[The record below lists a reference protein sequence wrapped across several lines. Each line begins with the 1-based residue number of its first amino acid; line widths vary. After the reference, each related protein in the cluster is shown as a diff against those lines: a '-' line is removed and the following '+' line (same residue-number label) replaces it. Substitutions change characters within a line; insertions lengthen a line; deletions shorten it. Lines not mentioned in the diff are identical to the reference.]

1 MDAPRLRRV
10 AARRSSLHHARG
22 YLRHSGRR
30 VVLAHHP
37 VHHLWRVPAAFR
49 RRQVLHRFF
58 HGAHGPQGQQR
69 RPHRGAVVVPARWSV
84 RFGRRH
90 HRDDRRRRLSADAAG
105 GVREERGRRTA
116 CRRRAGRHHFAAR
129 ARRRRLPDRRVPQD
143 QLPRRD
149 LDGDHPDLPLL
160 PVAAVHGRTRCQA
173 VPGAHRGLRAA
184 AHAGA
189 DDAPLRLSLHL
200 ADLDHHL
207 HVVGLLADPVGVL
220 VDGAHLWDELSHP
233 RDGDHAEEAGARLV
247 RRLDQRAD
255 RRDHLRDR
263 RHHRR
268 RRHADR
274 ARTEVLLDR
283 DRLRRRQPAADRDLY
298 RADRVDRRPGGAGD
312 RLLHHLRRDC
322 GARHGQARRARLR
335 RPHVHLLLFGAVGSF
350 AADGA
355 LAVCRRGDHR
365 RRSLPDHAAGVEIHA
380 ARLSGPV
387 RIRARPARH
396 RFAAQAAEGRLVD
409 RYRSDHRQDRARPR
423 RAGGGR
429 ARLGPAPDDHG
440 RAPAAGAG
448 RPVPGV
454 SEPARS
460 ADGAHDRPRHQLHR
474 DIWLGDRRRGPAK
487 TAHAAG
493 RPADADNRAKLGRNE
508 PMKRKVFA
516 ISALAVSAALI
527 AGAALAQQGLNIA
540 IATGGTG
547 GVYYPL
553 GGGMANVL
561 SKHVPGMQ
569 ASARVT
575 GGSVDNLKL
584 IGSQQ
589 SEGALVMVDAAL
601 DALKGEDKFKG
612 NPVEVRTLMVLYP
625 NRMHVV
631 SMEGTGVEKMSDLK
645 GKRVSTGS
653 PGSATEV
660 MAFRVIEAAGLDK
673 DKDMRRERLG
683 VAESV
688 NALKDRKIDAFF
700 WVGGLPTAAVTDLGA
715 TPNVK
720 IKMIDH
726 ADTVD
731 KMNKKY
737 DNLYTT
743 GVIPA
748 KMYPGQDKDNSI
760 AVVQNILV
768 ANAKMSDKVAYDIV
782 KTFIERRDE
791 LVAVHAE
798 ADSIK
803 LENQSPKN
811 SPIPWHPG
819 AVKYFS
825 EKGLKMN

>member
-1 MDAPRLRRV
+1 
-10 AARRSSLHHARG
+10 
-22 YLRHSGRR
+22 
-30 VVLAHHP
+30 
-37 VHHLWRVPAAFR
+37 
-49 RRQVLHRFF
+49 
-58 HGAHGPQGQQR
+58 
-69 RPHRGAVVVPARWSV
+69 
-84 RFGRRH
+84 
-90 HRDDRRRRLSADAAG
+90 
-105 GVREERGRRTA
+105 
-116 CRRRAGRHHFAAR
+116 
-129 ARRRRLPDRRVPQD
+129 
-143 QLPRRD
+143 
-149 LDGDHPDLPLL
+149 
-160 PVAAVHGRTRCQA
+160 
-173 VPGAHRGLRAA
+173 
-184 AHAGA
+184 
-189 DDAPLRLSLHL
+189 
-200 ADLDHHL
+200 
-207 HVVGLLADPVGVL
+207 
-220 VDGAHLWDELSHP
+220 
-233 RDGDHAEEAGARLV
+233 
-247 RRLDQRAD
+247 
-255 RRDHLRDR
+255 
-263 RHHRR
+263 
-268 RRHADR
+268 
-274 ARTEVLLDR
+274 
-283 DRLRRRQPAADRDLY
+283 
-298 RADRVDRRPGGAGD
+298 
-312 RLLHHLRRDC
+312 
-322 GARHGQARRARLR
+322 
-335 RPHVHLLLFGAVGSF
+335 
-350 AADGA
+350 
-355 LAVCRRGDHR
+355 
-365 RRSLPDHAAGVEIHA
+365 
-380 ARLSGPV
+380 
-387 RIRARPARH
+387 
-396 RFAAQAAEGRLVD
+396 
-409 RYRSDHRQDRARPR
+409 
-423 RAGGGR
+423 
-429 ARLGPAPDDHG
+429 
-440 RAPAAGAG
+440 
-448 RPVPGV
+448 
-454 SEPARS
+454 
-460 ADGAHDRPRHQLHR
+460 
-474 DIWLGDRRRGPAK
+474 
-487 TAHAAG
+487 
-493 RPADADNRAKLGRNE
+493 
-508 PMKRKVFA
+508 MKRKAFA
-516 ISALAVSAALI
+516 ISALAVSAAVI

-589 SEGALVMVDAAL
+589 SEVALVMVDAAL

-612 NPVEVRTLMVLYP
+612 TPVDVRTLMVLYP

-748 KMYPGQDKDNSI
+748 KMYPGQDKDNPI

-782 KTFIERRDE
+782 KTFIEKRDE

-798 ADSIK
+798 AESIK

-825 EKGLKMN
+825 EKGLR